1 MLAISE
7 VEING
12 MSRTNLAPGERT
24 LRRGATLFRQG
35 DTGRH
40 VFRVIEGGIK
50 LSRTG
55 SSGRELVLRLAG
67 PGSLVAESMAF
78 ADGAIN
84 PATAV
89 AYEPSVVEAIPAE
102 EHRGRILSSPSLAR
116 AALERMTART
126 FEFLDHLALIRLENA
141 RFRVCTWL
149 LAEAGTLGPAPTE
162 VKLPGPKADVGSLLG
177 LTPESFSR
185 ALADLRE
192 EGLIEVGRHRITLH
206 NPRRLL
212 ELPRY

>member
-1 MLAISE
+1 MLAVSKF
-7 VEING
+7 EIGG
-12 MSRTNLAPGERT
+12 MSRTSLGPGERV
-24 LRRGATLFRQG
+24 LKRGATLFRQG
-35 DTGRH
+35 ARGRYI
-40 VFRVIEGGIK
+40 FKVIEGGIK
-50 LSRTG
+50 LSRMG

-78 ADGAIN
+78 ADESIY
-84 PATAV
+84 PATAI

-102 EHRGRILSSPSLAR
+102 EHRGQILSSPDLAR
-116 AALERMTART
+116 AALARMTART

-149 LAEAGTLGPAPTE
+149 VAEAGTLGPGTSE
-162 VKLPGPKADVGSLLG
+162 VKLPGPKADIGSLLG

-192 EGLIEVGRHRITLH
+192 EGLIEVGRRRITLH
-206 NPRRLL
+206 DPKRLL